1 MKYTLFAF
9 HVFHAEF
16 QDQVGGAS
24 ELARVIDQ
32 TASHRAEIALGVYVF
47 ETEKGWRDM
56 HRLRSLLVRSEKEYV
71 ELPFEEKL
79 AGFFSPSVASK
90 LRELGKSNGQEL
102 SLLNLNQK
110 TNH

>member
-16 QDQVGGAS
+16 QDQVGDAS
-24 ELARVIDQ
+24 GLARVLDQ
-32 TASHRAEIALGVYVF
+32 TASHRSDIALGVYVF

-56 HRLRSLLVRSEKEYV
+56 HRLMSLLVRWERVYV
-71 ELPFEEKL
+71 QLQFEETL

-90 LRELGKSNGQEL
+90 LREVGKGNGQE
-102 SLLNLNQK
+102 
-110 TNH
+110 